1 MSISEFKKR
10 ILVADDDNKIR
21 KFLFANLKSLGYEV
35 QTAGDGEEALS
46 LFEATAVQNNL
57 LFDFGLNIYS

>member
-21 KFLFANLKSLGYEV
+21 KFLFANLKSLG
-35 QTAGDGEEALS
+35 
-46 LFEATAVQNNL
+46 
-57 LFDFGLNIYS
+57 